1 MKLETVNIKGFRS
14 IENAELANCGDFNVL
29 IGKNNTGKSS
39 VLLAINAFFYCI
51 KDGQVVSPNP
61 KFSQEIDFFK
71 RQTNSPI
78 EITLTFSLM
87 PDDIDTLTQDIVTEA
102 PQRKNAVA
110 GIDSSLKLSVTIAI
124 TPPANSFSFVKQI
137 ALVSVANISKSNFDV
152 DIIIFRVSNEAA
164 SELHERLLRSKD
176 YNKKAET
183 LLSIISDL
191 DPDDFRRLSKTEK
204 NDVRELRTFIRY
216 RLSAGSNIFEMSND
230 ILKTVTD
237 TIDKSTSYEDLQ
249 KEIKRLASSMKED
262 AKATLIQPLNNKLGT
277 FAGEES
283 SIPDYIQK
291 LLQRICLNKVLYL
304 TERRKQIGKEEAEKL
319 LELKVTR
326 GGTTIL
332 QSIQETVSALL
343 GVRIDAFQN
352 SSSYG
357 NQASAEMDVDD
368 FLVEVNGSGI
378 KEALRLVLDVEF
390 VRPNILL
397 VEEPE
402 IHLHPGLE
410 TSIMRYLKRISCN
423 CQIFLTTHST
433 NFLDT
438 GEMKN
443 VYLISKPNSTQIRQ
457 LDVEE
462 AEAEIPQ
469 ELGIRLSSL
478 FMFDRLIFVEGQSD
492 EDILRE
498 WASTLGI
505 NLSQANVGFIHMGG
519 ARNFAH
525 FATEATLSFLRKR
538 QIQMWFLIDR
548 DEKEDYEVSNLQKIL
563 GQKATVKVL
572 QRREIENYL
581 ICPRVIKDF
590 IEFKRK
596 SSGVSNIEP
605 IPSEL
610 EIKAKIEECAEKLK
624 QFTVN
629 KRVLKIACKPIY
641 PNTKGLFKEVAEG
654 EDIFI
659 NQVSEEIQQIIE
671 QLEAQQ
677 SRLETLYTEKLDE
690 VNKVWQSSKLNLVP
704 GDLLLDMVCQAYKI
718 RFRKERDGSKLAI
731 LMKNNE
737 ISQEIID
744 IIQEFGS

>member
-1 MKLETVNIKGFRS
+1 MKLETVNVKRFRS
-14 IENAELANCGDFNVL
+14 IENTELANCGDFNVL

-39 VLLAINAFFYCI
+39 ILLAINAFFECI
-51 KDGQVVSPNP
+51 KDGQVVKLSP
-61 KFSQEIDFFK
+61 KFGQSIDFFN
-71 RQTNSPI
+71 RQTNLPI

-87 PDDIDTLTQDIVTEA
+87 PSDIDTLTQDIVREA
-102 PQRKNAVA
+102 PQMKNAVL
-110 GIDSSLKLSVTIAI
+110 GIEPSHRLSITVAI
-124 TPPANSFSFVKQI
+124 MPPPDSFSFVKTI
-137 ALVSVANISKSNFDV
+137 SLVNTTKLSSNYSDSEN
-152 DIIIFRVSNEAA
+152 IIFSVSEESAL
-164 SELHERLLRSKD
+164 ELFNKLLRSKE
-176 YNKKAET
+176 YNKKADA
-183 LLSIISDL
+183 LLSIKL
-191 DPDDFRRLSKTEK
+191 ENDDFVKFQK
-204 NDVRELRTFIRY
+204 NDNRELKRFLAY
-216 RLSAGSNIFEMSND
+216 RLNRTNSYEVGNELVEIITDLIDESN
-230 ILKTVTD
+230 
-237 TIDKSTSYEDLQ
+237 SYEDLQ
-249 KEIKRLASSMKED
+249 KAIKKLAASMKEE
-262 AKATLIQPLNNKLGT
+262 AEATQIQPLTIKVGT

-283 SIPDYIQK
+283 SIPDYIQN
-291 LLQRICLNKVLYL
+291 LLQKICTNKVLYL

-326 GGTTIL
+326 GGPKIL

-352 SSSYG
+352 SSSLG
-357 NQASAEMDVDD
+357 NQSSAEMDVDD

-390 VRPNILL
+390 AKPNILL

-423 CQIFLTTHST
+423 YQVFLTTHST

-443 VYLISKPNSTQIRQ
+443 VYLVSKPNSTQIRQ
-457 LDVEE
+457 LDIEE

-492 EDILRE
+492 EDIIRE

-525 FATEATLSFLRKR
+525 FATETTLSFLTKR

-581 ICPRVIKDF
+581 ICPRVIREF

-596 SSGVSNIEP
+596 SSGTHTEP

-610 EIKAKIEECAEKLK
+610 EIKEKIEECADKLK
-624 QFTVN
+624 QFTIN
-629 KRVLKIACKPIY
+629 KRVFKIACKPIY
-641 PNTKGLFKEVAEG
+641 PNTKGLFNEVAEG
-654 EDIFI
+654 EDVFVKKV
-659 NQVSEEIQQIIE
+659 NEEIQQIIE
-671 QLEAQQ
+671 QLQADKE
-677 SRLETLYTEKLDE
+677 RLETLYNDKLE
-690 VNKVWQSSKLNLVP
+690 QVNKVWQYNKLNLVP

-718 RFRKERDGSKLAI
+718 RFKKERDGSKLAT

-737 ISQEIID
+737 ICQEIID

>member
-1 MKLETVNIKGFRS
+1 MKLETVNVKRFRS
-14 IENAELANCGDFNVL
+14 IENTELDNCGDFNVL

-39 VLLAINAFFYCI
+39 ILLAINAFFECI
-51 KDGQVVSPNP
+51 KYGNVVKLNP

-71 RQTNSPI
+71 RQTNLPI
-78 EITLTFSLM
+78 EITLTFLLM
-87 PDDIDTLTQDIVTEA
+87 PSDIDTLAQDIVREA
-102 PQRKNAVA
+102 PKMKNAVL
-110 GIDSSLKLSVTIAI
+110 GIDLSQRISITIAI
-124 TPPANSFSFVKQI
+124 MPPPDSFSFVQKI
-137 ALVSVANISKSNFDV
+137 SLVNTTKLHSNYDNPEN
-152 DIIIFRVSNEAA
+152 IIFSVSEESAL
-164 SELHERLLRSKD
+164 ELFNNLLRSKE
-176 YNKKAET
+176 YKKKADL
-183 LLSIISDL
+183 LLSIKL
-191 DPDDFRRLSKTEK
+191 DADDFVKFQK
-204 NDVRELRTFIRY
+204 NDNRELKRFLAY
-216 RLSAGSNIFEMSND
+216 RLNRTNSSEFGNELVEIITE
-230 ILKTVTD
+230 L
-237 TIDKSTSYEDLQ
+237 IDESSSYEDLQ
-249 KEIKRLASSMKED
+249 KAIKKLASTMKEESE
-262 AKATLIQPLNNKLGT
+262 ATQIQPLKIKIGT
-277 FAGEES
+277 FAGEQS
-283 SIPDYIQK
+283 SVPDYIQN
-291 LLQRICLNKVLYL
+291 LLQKICSNKVLYL

-326 GGTTIL
+326 GGTKIL

-343 GVRIDAFQN
+343 GVRIDAFQTV
-352 SSSYG
+352 SSLG
-357 NQASAEMDVDD
+357 NQTFAEMDVDD

-390 VRPNILL
+390 ERPNILL

-410 TSIMRYLKRISCN
+410 TTIMRYLKRISCN
-423 CQIFLTTHST
+423 CQVFLTTHST

-443 VYLISKPNSTQIRQ
+443 VYLISKPSSTQIRQ
-457 LDVEE
+457 LDIEE

-525 FATEATLSFLRKR
+525 FATEGTLSFLTKR

-596 SSGVSNIEP
+596 SSGISNTEP

-629 KRVLKIACKPIY
+629 KRVFKIACKPIY
-641 PNTKGLFKEVAEG
+641 PNSKGLFKEVVEEEAV
-654 EDIFI
+654 FV
-659 NQVSEEIQQIIE
+659 NKVSEEIQQIIE
-671 QLEAQQ
+671 QLEADKN
-677 SRLETLYTEKLDE
+677 RLETLYTEKLEE
-690 VNKVWQSSKLNLVP
+690 VNRVWQSNKLNLVP
-704 GDLLLDMVCQAYKI
+704 GDTLLDMVCQAYKI
-718 RFRKERDGSKLAI
+718 RFRKERDGSKLAT
-731 LMKNNE
+731 LMKSNE
-737 ISQEIID
+737 ISQEIIN

>member
-1 MKLETVNIKGFRS
+1 MKLETVNIKRFRS
-14 IENAELANCGDFNVL
+14 IENTELGNCGDFNVL

-39 VLLAINAFFYCI
+39 ILLAINAFFECI
-51 KDGQVVSPNP
+51 KNGNVVNLNP
-61 KFSQEIDFFK
+61 KFGQSIDFFK
-71 RQTNSPI
+71 GQTNLPI
-78 EITLTFSLM
+78 EINLTFSLM
-87 PDDIDTLTQDIVTEA
+87 PSDIDTLTQDIVKEA
-102 PQRKNAVA
+102 PQMKNAVL
-110 GIDSSLKLSVTIAI
+110 GIDLSLRISITVAI
-124 TPPANSFSFVKQI
+124 MPLPDSFSFVKKI
-137 ALVSVANISKSNFDV
+137 SLVNPANFCSTSDNNEN
-152 DIIIFRVSNEAA
+152 IIFSVSEESAV
-164 SELHERLLRSKD
+164 ELFNKFLRSKE
-176 YNKKAET
+176 YNKKADA
-183 LLSIISDL
+183 LLSVKL
-191 DPDDFRRLSKTEK
+191 DTDDFVKLQKPD
-204 NDVRELRTFIRY
+204 NREFKRFLTY
-216 RLSAGSNIFEMSND
+216 RLNRPNSSEFSNELVEIITDIAEGSS
-230 ILKTVTD
+230 
-237 TIDKSTSYEDLQ
+237 SYEDLQ
-249 KEIKRLASSMKED
+249 KSIKKIASSMREE
-262 AKATLIQPLNNKLGT
+262 AEATEIQPLKIKVGT

-283 SIPDYIQK
+283 SIPDYIQN
-291 LLQRICLNKVLYL
+291 LLKKICTNKVLYL
-304 TERRKQIGKEEAEKL
+304 TERRKQIGKQEAEKL

-326 GGTTIL
+326 GGTKIL

-343 GVRIDAFQN
+343 GVRIDAFQTI
-352 SSSYG
+352 SSLG
-357 NQASAEMDVDD
+357 NQTSAEMDVDD

-390 VRPNILL
+390 EIPNILL

-410 TSIMRYLKRISCN
+410 TTIMRYLKRISCN
-423 CQIFLTTHST
+423 CQVFLTTHST

-443 VYLISKPNSTQIRQ
+443 VYLVSKPNSTQIRQ
-457 LDVEE
+457 LDIEE

-492 EDILRE
+492 EDIIRE
-498 WASTLGI
+498 WASILGI

-525 FATEATLSFLRKR
+525 FATEATLSFLTKR

-581 ICPRVIKDF
+581 ICPRVIREF

-596 SSGVSNIEP
+596 SSGTNTEP

-610 EIKAKIEECAEKLK
+610 EIKEKIEECADQLK
-624 QFTVN
+624 QFTIN
-629 KRVLKIACKPIY
+629 KRVFKIACKPIY
-641 PNTKGLFKEVAEG
+641 PNTKGLFNEVVQG
-654 EDIFI
+654 EDIFVNKVI
-659 NQVSEEIQQIIE
+659 EEIQQIIG
-671 QLEAQQ
+671 QLEADKD
-677 SRLETLYTEKLDE
+677 RLETLYKEKLEE
-690 VNKVWQSSKLNLVP
+690 VNRVWQYSKLNLVP

-718 RFRKERDGSKLAI
+718 RFKKERDGSKLAT
-731 LMKNNE
+731 LMTKNE
-737 ISQEIID
+737 ICQEIID